1 MEGETFTI
9 TENGTEL
16 TCTILTNIYSDTR
29 DKYYVVY
36 EVEDDADN
44 IYVSSYDPL
53 DESGTLSDITDEE
66 ELGELKETLAK
77 MED

>member
-9 TENGTEL
+9 NENGKEL
-16 TCTILTNIYSDTR
+16 TCTILTNIYSETR

-36 EVEDDADN
+36 EVEDDDDN

-53 DESGTLSDITDEE
+53 DETGSLEDVTDEE
-66 ELGELKETLAK
+66 ELEELKKTLEE
-77 MED
+77 ME

>member
-9 TENGTEL
+9 NENNKEL
-16 TCTILTNIYSDTR
+16 TCTILTNIYSETR

-53 DESGTLSDITDEE
+53 DETGTLEDVTDEE
-66 ELGELKETLAK
+66 ELEELKKTLEE
-77 MED
+77 ME

>member
-9 TENGTEL
+9 NENGIDL
-16 TCTILTNIYSDTR
+16 TCTILTNIYSETR

-36 EVEDDADN
+36 EVEDDDTN

-53 DESGTLSDITDEE
+53 DESGTLEDVIDEE
-66 ELGELKETLAK
+66 ELSELKKTLEE
-77 MED
+77 ME

>member
-9 TENGTEL
+9 NENGKEL
-16 TCTILTNIYSDTR
+16 TCTILTNIYSETR

-36 EVEDDADN
+36 EVEDDDDN

-53 DESGTLSDITDEE
+53 DEIGSLEDVTDEE
-66 ELGELKETLAK
+66 ELEELKKTLEE
-77 MED
+77 ME

>member
-9 TENGTEL
+9 NENGKEL
-16 TCTILTNIYSDTR
+16 TCTILTNIYSESR

-36 EVEDDADN
+36 EVEDDDDN

-53 DESGTLSDITDEE
+53 DETGSLEDVTDEAELE
-66 ELGELKETLAK
+66 ELKKTLEE
-77 MED
+77 ME

>member
-9 TENGTEL
+9 NENGKEL
-16 TCTILTNIYSDTR
+16 TCTILTNIYSESR

-36 EVEDDADN
+36 EVEDDDDN

-53 DESGTLSDITDEE
+53 DETGSLEDVTDEE
-66 ELGELKETLAK
+66 ELEELKKTLEE
-77 MED
+77 ME